1 MVQAE
6 SNLVCAEVLQYF
18 CSTLML
24 LHQGSSKPAGTVRY
38 RRRAN
43 GIAWHVLI
51 ACAGGAELLLMII
64 ALWCFLRSFAALH
77 KLNSPLVEVSSTYG
91 V

>member
-1 MVQAE
+1 MVQAR

-43 GIAWHVLI
+43 VISVARVDRLR
-51 ACAGGAELLLMII
+51 AELLLMII
-64 ALWCFLRSFAALH
+64 ALSCFSRSFAALH
-77 KLNSPLVEVSSTYG
+77 KLNSPLVV